1 MKFKYNLKQEKAL
14 DQNRKT
20 QKRRMKRKTAM
31 QHFIAKIPTINIYMN
46 QWNYRDKIPLNTK
59 NPKGLTQS
67 N

>member
-46 QWNYRDKIPLNTK
+46 QWNYRDKIPLN
-59 NPKGLTQS
+59 
-67 N
+67 